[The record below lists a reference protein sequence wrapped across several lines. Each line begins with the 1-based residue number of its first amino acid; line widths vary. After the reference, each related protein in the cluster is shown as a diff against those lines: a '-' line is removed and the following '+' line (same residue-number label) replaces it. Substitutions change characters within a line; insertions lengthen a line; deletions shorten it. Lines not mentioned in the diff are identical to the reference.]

1 MRFTVFSL
9 RFLFPR
15 MNCPKRGGKCME
27 TQPQKNNT
35 TSPYIPPIQEK
46 GLKAFLK
53 KCKNQKA
60 LLWMTLPFVLWVFVF
75 KYLPVWGWTMAFQ
88 DYKPARTFSEQEWVG
103 FKHFIFLFSDERFLG
118 ALRNT
123 LAQSIINLVLG
134 FVTAIF
140 LAVLINELTNLK
152 FKRVV
157 QTISYLPHFLSWV
170 VAAALISSILS
181 IDGIINEILMGLH
194 LIDKE
199 ILWLGIGKYFWGILG
214 ASEVWKNV
222 GWNTIIY
229 LAAISMIDQEQ
240 NEAAKI
246 DGASRLQ
253 RIRYITIPGLKPVI
267 VVLLIM
273 NIGYIIEAGFEPQ
286 YLLGN
291 GQNIEYS
298 ENIDV
303 FTINYGISMF
313 NFSLA
318 TAAGMFKTVISLIFL
333 IAANT
338 FSKKM
343 GQGGLY

>member
-1 MRFTVFSL
+1 MQAQTKVNTPASPSL
-9 RFLFPR
+9 Q
-15 MNCPKRGGKCME
+15 
-27 TQPQKNNT
+27 TDQV
-35 TSPYIPPIQEK
+35 K

-53 KCKNQKA
+53 KCKSQKA
-60 LLWMTLPFVLWVFVF
+60 LLLMTVPFVIWVFVF
-75 KYLPVWGWTMAFQ
+75 KYLPIWGWTMAFQ
-88 DYKPARTFSEQEWVG
+88 DFKPARAFSEQEWVG
-103 FKHFIFLFSDERFLG
+103 FKHFIFLFKDERFLG
-118 ALRNT
+118 VLRNT

-134 FVTAIF
+134 FVTAIG
-140 LAVLINELTNLK
+140 LAVLINELTNVK

-170 VAAALISSILS
+170 VAAALISSLLS
-181 IDGIINEILMGLH
+181 IDGIINEILLA
-194 LIDKE
+194 LNIIDSK
-199 ILWLGIGKYFWGILG
+199 ILWLGVGEYFWGILA
-214 ASEVWKNV
+214 ASDIWKNV

-240 NEAAKI
+240 YEAAKI

-253 RIRYITIPGLKPVI
+253 RIRYVTIPGMKQVI

-273 NIGYIIEAGFEPQ
+273 NIGYIIEAGFEAQ

-303 FTINYGISMF
+303 FVINYGISMF

-318 TAAGMFKTVISLIFL
+318 TAAGIFKTVISLIFL
-333 IAANT
+333 IAANS

>member
-1 MRFTVFSL
+1 MQAQT
-9 RFLFPR
+9 
-15 MNCPKRGGKCME
+15 RG
-27 TQPQKNNT
+27 
-35 TSPYIPPIQEK
+35 TSPNVQLNKEK
-46 GLKAFLK
+46 GMKAFLK
-53 KCKNQKA
+53 KCRSQKS
-60 LLWMTLPFVLWVFVF
+60 LLLMTVPFVIWVFIF
-75 KYLPVWGWTMAFQ
+75 KYFPVWGWTMAFQ
-88 DYKPARTFSEQEWVG
+88 DFKPARSFTEQEWVG
-103 FKHFIFLFSDERFLG
+103 FKHFIFLFTDDRFLG
-118 ALRNT
+118 VLINT

-134 FVTAIF
+134 FVTSIC
-140 LAVLINELTNLK
+140 LALVINELTNLK

-170 VAAALISSILS
+170 VAAALVSSVLS
-181 IDGIINEILMGLH
+181 IDGIINEILMGLNI
-194 LIDKE
+194 IDKE
-199 ILWLGIGKYFWGILG
+199 ILWLGIGEYFWGILG

-240 NEAAKI
+240 YEAAKI

-253 RIRYITIPGLKPVI
+253 RIRYVTIPGMKQVI
-267 VVLLIM
+267 VILLIM

-291 GQNIEYS
+291 GQNVEYS

-303 FTINYGISMF
+303 FVINYGISMF

-318 TAAGMFKTVISLIFL
+318 TAAGVFKTVISLIFL
-333 IAANT
+333 MAANT

>member
-1 MRFTVFSL
+1 M
-9 RFLFPR
+9 
-15 MNCPKRGGKCME
+15 
-27 TQPQKNNT
+27 
-35 TSPYIPPIQEK
+35 
-46 GLKAFLK
+46 
-53 KCKNQKA
+53 
-60 LLWMTLPFVLWVFVF
+60 
-75 KYLPVWGWTMAFQ
+75 
-88 DYKPARTFSEQEWVG
+88 
-103 FKHFIFLFSDERFLG
+103 
-118 ALRNT
+118 
-123 LAQSIINLVLG
+123 AQSIINLVLG
-134 FVTAIF
+134 FVTAIG
-140 LAVLINELTNLK
+140 LALLINELKNLK

-170 VAAALISSILS
+170 VAAALVSSVLS
-181 IDGIINEILMGLH
+181 IDGVINEILIGLH
-194 LIDKE
+194 IIDEE
-199 ILWLGIGKYFWGILG
+199 ILWLGIGEYFWGILG

-240 NEAAKI
+240 YEAAKI

-253 RIRYITIPGLKPVI
+253 RIRYVTLPGMKQVI
-267 VVLLIM
+267 VILLIM

-291 GQNIEYS
+291 GQNVEFS

-303 FTINYGISMF
+303 FVINYGISMF

-318 TAAGMFKTVISLIFL
+318 TAAGVFKTVISLIFL
-333 IAANT
+333 IAANS

>member
-1 MRFTVFSL
+1 MQADSNVDPSSDTVNQIQSNWF
-9 RFLFPR
+9 
-15 MNCPKRGGKCME
+15 GK
-27 TQPQKNNT
+27 
-35 TSPYIPPIQEK
+35 
-46 GLKAFLK
+46 FLK
-53 KCKNQKA
+53 KCRDQKA
-60 LLWMTLPFVLWVFVF
+60 LLLMTLPFVIWVIIF
-75 KYLPVWGWTMAFQ
+75 KYLPVWGWSMAFQ
-88 DYKPARTFSEQEWVG
+88 DYKPALSFSEQEWVG
-103 FKHFIFLFSDERFLG
+103 FKHFLFLFTDDRFIGVLI
-118 ALRNT
+118 NT

-134 FVTAIF
+134 FVTSIS

-170 VAAALISSILS
+170 VAAAIVSSLLS
-181 IDGIINEILMGLH
+181 IDGIVNEILMGLN
-194 LIDKE
+194 LINKE
-199 ILWLGIGKYFWGILG
+199 ILWLGIGEYFWGILG

-240 NEAAKI
+240 YEAAKI

-253 RIRYITIPGLKPVI
+253 RIRYITIPGMSQVI
-267 VVLLIM
+267 VILLIM

-291 GQNIEYS
+291 GQNREFS

-303 FTINYGISMF
+303 FVINYGISMF

-318 TAAGMFKTVISLIFL
+318 TAAGIFKTVISLVFL
-333 IAANT
+333 IAANS

>member
-1 MRFTVFSL
+1 MIGGDWMQAESKLKDSSL
-9 RFLFPR
+9 SKDQTNSSIKLFI
-15 MNCPKRGGKCME
+15 KR
-27 TQPQKNNT
+27 
-35 TSPYIPPIQEK
+35 
-46 GLKAFLK
+46 
-53 KCKNQKA
+53 CKSQKA
-60 LLWMTLPFVLWVFVF
+60 LLLMTVPFLIWVFVF
-75 KYLPVWGWTMAFQ
+75 KYLPIWGWTMAFQ
-88 DYKPARTFSEQEWVG
+88 DYKPALSFTEQEWLG
-103 FKHFIFLFSDERFLG
+103 LDHFLFLFTDDRFLG
-118 ALRNT
+118 VLRNT

-134 FVTAIF
+134 FVTAIG
-140 LAVLINELTNLK
+140 LAILINELTNLK

-170 VAAALISSILS
+170 VAAAIVSSVLS
-181 IDGIINEILMGLH
+181 IDGIINDIFVNLNIIE
-194 LIDKE
+194 DE
-199 ILWLGIGKYFWGILG
+199 ILWLGIGEYFWGILG

-240 NEAAKI
+240 YEAAKI

-253 RIRYITIPGLKPVI
+253 RIRYITIPGMKQVI

-286 YLLGN
+286 FLLGN

-303 FTINYGISMF
+303 FVINYGISMF

-333 IAANT
+333 IAANS
-338 FSKKM
+338 FSKKL

>member
-1 MRFTVFSL
+1 MTV
-9 RFLFPR
+9 
-15 MNCPKRGGKCME
+15 
-27 TQPQKNNT
+27 
-35 TSPYIPPIQEK
+35 
-46 GLKAFLK
+46 
-53 KCKNQKA
+53 
-60 LLWMTLPFVLWVFVF
+60 PFVIWVFVF
-75 KYLPVWGWTMAFQ
+75 KYLPIWGWTMAFQ
-88 DYKPARTFSEQEWVG
+88 DFKPARAFSEQEWVG
-103 FKHFIFLFSDERFLG
+103 FKHFIFLFKDERFLG
-118 ALRNT
+118 VLRNT

-134 FVTAIF
+134 FVTAIG
-140 LAVLINELTNLK
+140 LAVLINELTNVK

-170 VAAALISSILS
+170 VAAALISSLLS
-181 IDGIINEILMGLH
+181 IDGIINEILLA
-194 LIDKE
+194 LNIIDSK
-199 ILWLGIGKYFWGILG
+199 ILWLGVGEYFWGILA
-214 ASEVWKNV
+214 ASDIWKNV

-240 NEAAKI
+240 YEAAKI

-253 RIRYITIPGLKPVI
+253 RIRYVTIPGMKQVI

-273 NIGYIIEAGFEPQ
+273 NIGYIIEAGFEAQ

-303 FTINYGISMF
+303 FVINYGISMF

-318 TAAGMFKTVISLIFL
+318 TAAGIFKTVISLIFL
-333 IAANT
+333 IAANS